1 SPVKN
6 GLPLGLGNEKALNQ
20 LLAHHGIVFKPKT
33 REVWVSSNPY
43 QLGAFS
49 YFNLD
54 SIFSGEASVRL
65 LSDPKKAIPADD
77 FIKTKAFADYEK
89 YRIED
94 RNMQSYLNGEPM
106 PHDFAL
112 MYEALN
118 PDLWSV
124 PYKLGCYFYGKRD
137 Y

>member
-1 SPVKN
+1 FEKLSEHLEQTPISEDEAVRILRDTSPVKN

-54 SIFSGEASVRL
+54 SIFSGDASVRL
-65 LSDPKKAIPADD
+65 LPDPKKAIPADD
-77 FIKTKAFADYEK
+77 FIK
-89 YRIED
+89 
-94 RNMQSYLNGEPM
+94 
-106 PHDFAL
+106 
-112 MYEALN
+112 
-118 PDLWSV
+118 
-124 PYKLGCYFYGKRD
+124 
-137 Y
+137 